1 MSKNNSCNIHIQ
13 LKKSK
18 IRTELEESDRMI
30 NLFFKKWKET
40 NLIKDIRNNE
50 NYEKPSVTR
59 HNNKRKVVHLKEINE
74 KIILGK
80 LKPRNKRLHQQ
91 ILNDF
96 KNGKISVRKN
106 QSKKGK

>member
-1 MSKNNSCNIHIQ
+1 MSKNSACNIYLTI
-13 LKKSK
+13 KKSNV
-18 IRTELEESDRMI
+18 RTEEEESDRMI
-30 NLFFKKWKET
+30 NLFFKKWKES
-40 NLIKDIRNNE
+40 NLTKNIRKNE
-50 NYEKPSVTR
+50 SYEKPSVTK
-59 HNNKRKVVHLKEINE
+59 HDDKRRRIHLREINE

-106 QSKKGK
+106 KKGK